1 MMALSQSRRHQAA
14 VGAVKQ
20 RCLPS
25 QRTAAGIS
33 IVMFPRMFQ
42 PPMDVNVSKAS
53 FVVVVLRLAIVVQK
67 LKVAVE
73 VVVHVRV
80 VVMSLFVMTTVQIA
94 TVQKTAHE
102 AL

>member
-1 MMALSQSRRHQAA
+1 
-14 VGAVKQ
+14 
-20 RCLPS
+20 
-25 QRTAAGIS
+25 
-33 IVMFPRMFQ
+33 MFQ